1 MFCHRFTG
9 YISYSANAKKC
20 MMKIATF
27 VFMTEFVFTLFEG
40 EARVYTRSAERA
52 QDAEATRVYTEYMG

>member
-1 MFCHRFTG
+1 
-9 YISYSANAKKC
+9 

-40 EARVYTRSAERA
+40 EACVYTRSAERA